1 MLEATLRD
9 RAKGL
14 LTASGRSDVPPFM
27 VMDVMAA
34 AARIEAA
41 GGHVIHMEV
50 GQPAAPAPKAAI
62 SAARAALDGG
72 RIDYTSAL
80 GIASLRERI
89 ARHYREAYGCAVDA
103 ERIVVT
109 TGSSGA
115 FILGFLAMFEPGDR
129 VAVTVPGYPPY
140 RHILTALGCEPVL
153 IETSSETRHALT
165 GEALLAA
172 HRKSPLKGVLVG
184 SPANP
189 TGTMMSREALTSLIA
204 AAEGAGIRF
213 ISDEIYHGLDYAFPA
228 VTAAELSPHA
238 LVINSFSKYF
248 CMTGWRV
255 GWMVVPEPLVRPIE
269 RLQQNLAISVP
280 TLSQI
285 AAEAAFEGREEMEE
299 VKRGYQ
305 ENRRIL
311 IAGLPQAGLNKF
323 LPADGAFYL
332 YADVSEFTSDSFDF
346 AKQMLEQAHVAATPG
361 IDFDPVHGH
370 RYIRFS
376 YARSA
381 DDMREAVARV
391 SRGGSGKARRGSH
404 QWPGRLGSLSALE
417 KPPAPLTLP
426 PIDFGCRVETAVR
439 ASVTDRSGTRIGGE
453 RHGGNDRNRSASR
466 GGTGKALVQDT
477 LCSGADRDRARRA
490 GRLAVARPGDQR
502 LDQGARRRLHQ
513 ADQDGDRADH
523 LLHGGLRHLAHPGRQ
538 EGRPRRRQ
546 GAGLFRGRLD
556 LRADHRPGRRQSGR
570 RRARAWRRE
579 PMPRRLRVTPSRRKR

>member
-1 MLEATLRD
+1 MLDATLRE
-9 RAKGL
+9 RASRL
-14 LTASGRSDVPPFM
+14 LTASGRSNVPPFM

-50 GQPAAPAPKAAI
+50 GQPAASAPKTAI
-62 SAARAALDGG
+62 SAARAALDSG

-89 ARHYREAYGCAVDA
+89 ARHYRDAYGCAVDA
-103 ERIVVT
+103 GRIVVT

-115 FILGFLAMFEPGDR
+115 FILAFLAMFEPGDR

-153 IETSSETRHALT
+153 IETSSDTRHALT

-172 HRKSPLKGVLVG
+172 HRKTPLRGVLVG

-189 TGTMMSREALTSLIA
+189 TGTMMSREALTGLIS

-213 ISDEIYHGLDYAFPA
+213 ISDEIYHGLDYSFPA

-255 GWMVVPEPLVRPIE
+255 GWVVAPGPLVRPIE

-285 AAEAAFEGREEMEE
+285 AALAAFDGAAEMEA
-299 VKRGYQ
+299 VKHGY
-305 ENRRIL
+305 EDNRRVL
-311 IAGLPQAGLNKF
+311 VDGLPRAGLAEF
-323 LPADGAFYL
+323 LPVDGAFYL
-332 YADVSEFTSDSFDF
+332 YADVSRFCDDSLEF

-370 RYIRFS
+370 QFIRFS
-376 YARSA
+376 YARSTEE
-381 DDMREAVARV
+381 MREAVARI
-391 SRGGSGKARRGSH
+391 AR
-404 QWPGRLGSLSALE
+404 WLG
-417 KPPAPLTLP
+417 
-426 PIDFGCRVETAVR
+426 
-439 ASVTDRSGTRIGGE
+439 
-453 RHGGNDRNRSASR
+453 
-466 GGTGKALVQDT
+466 
-477 LCSGADRDRARRA
+477 
-490 GRLAVARPGDQR
+490 
-502 LDQGARRRLHQ
+502 
-513 ADQDGDRADH
+513 
-523 LLHGGLRHLAHPGRQ
+523 
-538 EGRPRRRQ
+538 
-546 GAGLFRGRLD
+546 
-556 LRADHRPGRRQSGR
+556 
-570 RRARAWRRE
+570 
-579 PMPRRLRVTPSRRKR
+579 

>member
-1 MLEATLRD
+1 MLDATLRD
-9 RAKGL
+9 RANAL

-34 AARIEAA
+34 AARIEAN

-50 GQPAAPAPKAAI
+50 GQPAASAPKTAI
-62 SAARAALDGG
+62 AAARAALEGG

-80 GIASLRERI
+80 GIPSLRARI
-89 ARHYREAYGCAVDA
+89 AQHYRDTYRCTVDA

-109 TGSSGA
+109 TGSSGG
-115 FILGFLAMFEPGDR
+115 FILAFLALFEPGDR

-172 HRKSPLKGVLVG
+172 HREKPLQGVLVA

-189 TGTMMSREALTSLIA
+189 TGTMMSREALTSLMA
-204 AAEGAGIRF
+204 AAQSAGIRF

-285 AAEAAFEGREEMEE
+285 AAEAAFDGAEEMEAI
-299 VKRGYQ
+299 KRGYV
-305 ENRRIL
+305 ENRQIL
-311 IAGLPQAGLNKF
+311 IEGFPKAGLSHF

-332 YADVSEFTSDSFDF
+332 YTDVSRFTADSFDF
-346 AKQMLEQAHVAATPG
+346 AKRMLEQAHVAATPG
-361 IDFDPVHGH
+361 VDFDPFHGKSFV
-370 RYIRFS
+370 RFS

-381 DDMREAVARV
+381 EEMREAVARI
-391 SRGGSGKARRGSH
+391 AR
-404 QWPGRLGSLSALE
+404 WLG
-417 KPPAPLTLP
+417 
-426 PIDFGCRVETAVR
+426 
-439 ASVTDRSGTRIGGE
+439 
-453 RHGGNDRNRSASR
+453 
-466 GGTGKALVQDT
+466 
-477 LCSGADRDRARRA
+477 
-490 GRLAVARPGDQR
+490 
-502 LDQGARRRLHQ
+502 
-513 ADQDGDRADH
+513 
-523 LLHGGLRHLAHPGRQ
+523 
-538 EGRPRRRQ
+538 
-546 GAGLFRGRLD
+546 
-556 LRADHRPGRRQSGR
+556 
-570 RRARAWRRE
+570 
-579 PMPRRLRVTPSRRKR
+579 

>member
-1 MLEATLRD
+1 MHDTTPRD
-9 RAKGL
+9 RAKNL
-14 LTASGRSDVPPFM
+14 LTASARSDVPPFM

-50 GQPAAPAPKAAI
+50 GQPDAPAPKAAI
-62 SAARAALDGG
+62 AAAHAALERG

-80 GIASLRERI
+80 GMPSLRARI
-89 ARHYREAYGCAVDA
+89 ARHYRDAYGCAVDP
-103 ERIVVT
+103 ERIVIT

-115 FILGFLAMFEPGDR
+115 FILAFLSLFEPGDR

-172 HRKSPLKGVLVG
+172 HRRTPLKGVLVG

-189 TGTMMSREALTSLIA
+189 TGTMMSREAFASLIA
-204 AAEGAGIRF
+204 AAEGEGIRF

-228 VTAAELSPHA
+228 VTAAQLSAKA

-255 GWMVVPEPLVRPIE
+255 GWMLVPEPLVRPIE

-285 AAEAAFEGREEMEE
+285 AAEAAFDGGCEMEN

-311 IAGLPQAGLNKF
+311 IGGLPQAGLDTF

-332 YADVSEFTSDSFDF
+332 YADVSKFTSDSLDF
-346 AKQMLEQAHVAATPG
+346 AKQMLEKAHVAATPG
-361 IDFDPVHGH
+361 IDFDPIHG
-370 RYIRFS
+370 RAFIRFS

-381 DDMREAVARV
+381 DDMREAVARITRWLAQGGPA
-391 SRGGSGKARRGSH
+391 RG
-404 QWPGRLGSLSALE
+404 
-417 KPPAPLTLP
+417 
-426 PIDFGCRVETAVR
+426 
-439 ASVTDRSGTRIGGE
+439 
-453 RHGGNDRNRSASR
+453 
-466 GGTGKALVQDT
+466 
-477 LCSGADRDRARRA
+477 
-490 GRLAVARPGDQR
+490 
-502 LDQGARRRLHQ
+502 
-513 ADQDGDRADH
+513 
-523 LLHGGLRHLAHPGRQ
+523 
-538 EGRPRRRQ
+538 
-546 GAGLFRGRLD
+546 
-556 LRADHRPGRRQSGR
+556 
-570 RRARAWRRE
+570 
-579 PMPRRLRVTPSRRKR
+579 